1 MLGEDEGLILLANEA
16 FADEEEEMDR
26 KPGDKYVAALHHTYR
41 ILRTIRRK
49 LSSFFLIVRAPGV

>member
-26 KPGDKYVAALHHTYR
+26 KPGDKYVAALQHTYR

-49 LSSFFLIVRAPGV
+49 LSSFFF